1 MVQFLYAPAA
11 DFSGDDLTTLT
22 NAVIDADGA
31 LTGLTNGTAY
41 RALVLSDPSPSF
53 TPSGT
58 SAPVL
63 IDTVISG
70 TNTATNSF
78 AASNPAYSTGDL
90 VLVAVMNDR
99 DAATLGAVSITA
111 PNAET
116 VTTEQ
121 ATFGD
126 GNSGADGHV
135 MTVFS
140 YVATA
145 GATAGANITCANAGT
160 ADQYTVVVQVW
171 DAGTFN
177 TTTRLVNKTTTSS
190 TAGDA
195 NVTSG
200 AFTASS
206 AQGRLGFICA
216 RAFDG
221 VSDTPPTGWTEE
233 ANADY
238 GALPGYAALRNAAT
252 TASESVTATTF
263 TGLTAARP
271 FVGFT
276 YVVNPA

>member
-11 DFSGDDLTTLT
+11 DFSGDDLTTLS

-41 RALVLSDPSPSF
+41 RALVLSDPSPNF

-70 TNTATNSF
+70 TNTFTNAFS
-78 AASNPAYSTGDL
+78 ASNPTYSTGDL
-90 VLVAVMNDR
+90 VLVFVMMDQ
-99 DAATLGAVSITA
+99 DATRSGTVSITA
-111 PNAET
+111 PNGET

-121 ATFGD
+121 ATFDD
-126 GNSGADGHV
+126 GNTGTNGHN

-145 GATAGANITCANAGT
+145 GATAGANIACANDNF
-160 ADQYTVVVQVW
+160 ADQFTVVVQVW

-177 TTTRLVNKTTTSS
+177 TTTRLVNKTTTSN
-190 TAGDA
+190 TAGSTT
-195 NVTSG
+195 VTSG
-200 AFTASS
+200 AFTAAA
-206 AQGRLGFICA
+206 AQGRIGFVAC
-216 RAFDG
+216 RAFDAF
-221 VSDTPPTGWTEE
+221 SATPPTGWTEE

-238 GALPGYAALRNAAT
+238 GALPGYAAIRNAAT
-252 TASESVTATTF
+252 TSSESVTATTF
-263 TGLTAARP
+263 NTVSGTFP